1 MTQKELSYVEDA
13 IGHEENIIKIMREEI
28 SNLDDDGV
36 LKFLEQEINIHSS
49 LKEKLINLLK
59 EKANE

>member
-28 SNLDDDGV
+28 SDLDDDGV

-49 LKEKLINLLK
+49 LKEKLVNLLK

>member
-28 SNLDDDGV
+28 NNLDDEEV
-36 LKFLEQEINIHSS
+36 LNFLEKEINIHSS
-49 LKEKLINLLK
+49 IKEKLMNLLK

>member
-13 IGHEENIIKIMREEI
+13 IGHEENIIKIINDSLNNLENEESI
-28 SNLDDDGV
+28 SFIQNEV
-36 LKFLEQEINIHSS
+36 NNHTQM
-49 LKEKLINLLK
+49 KEKLMNLLK

>member
-28 SNLDDDGV
+28 SDLDDDGV

>member
-13 IGHEENIIKIMREEI
+13 IGHENNIIKII
-28 SNLDDDGV
+28 NVTLSNLEDESLV
-36 LKFLEQEINIHSS
+36 TFMNEELNIHTSM
-49 LKEKLINLLK
+49 KENLIKHLE